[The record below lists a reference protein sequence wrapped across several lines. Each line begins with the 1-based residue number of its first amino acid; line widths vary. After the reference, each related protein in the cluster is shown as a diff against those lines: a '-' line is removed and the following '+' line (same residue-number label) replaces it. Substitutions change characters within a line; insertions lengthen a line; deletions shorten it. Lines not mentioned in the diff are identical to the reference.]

1 MKEARFAYFSMEIRL
16 EAGMPTYAGGLG
28 VPAGDLIPAAAD
40 LKVPLIA
47 FALLHRKSCFYQFLD
62 AK

>member
-1 MKEARFAYFSMEIRL
+1 MEIRL